1 MKYTVIVRAKLK
13 GDQAAM
19 KKYHDEVT
27 KATRGAAQQAGDL
40 THRIFLDPRDPSAFL
55 GIDEWNSLEGI
66 QAFSSSPQIKEFF
79 GNLFAGPPDVTIW
92 VESGWNEW

>member
-1 MKYTVIVRAKLK
+1 MKYTVLVRGKLK

-27 KATRGAAQQAGDL
+27 TATRAVAQQAGDL

-55 GIDEWNSLEGI
+55 GIDEWSSLEGI

-79 GNLFAGPPDVTIW
+79 GNLFSGQPDVTVW
-92 VESGWNEW
+92 VESDWNA